1 MNHRATAQVVLT
13 IANDTD
19 HLFAQYFTLPPAGWR
34 RRIFKW
40 RRAALNK
47 LPQRWMYGC
56 RNEDFKFLFAGVLY
70 RLWKQISPWDD
81 KSTPPQYLH
90 QLACKQCVHN
100 FSEKHWQA
108 TDASSGDLI
117 VFNSVG
123 TGAVRHSDGN
133 LNGNPLSFSGKCG
146 RNNVEQLVDSNQEVS
161 GIKAERKKA
170 WHATVGRW
178 Q

>member
-1 MNHRATAQVVLT
+1 M
-13 IANDTD
+13 
-19 HLFAQYFTLPPAGWR
+19 TLITCSLNTSHYLQLVGDRGSLNGEEQLWTNCLRGGCMAVEMKILSFSLLACCTGCENKSPPGM
-34 RRIFKW
+34 IN
-40 RRAALNK
+40 L
-47 LPQRWMYGC
+47 
-56 RNEDFKFLFAGVLY
+56 
-70 RLWKQISPWDD
+70 
-81 KSTPPQYLH
+81 TPPQYLH
-90 QLACKQCVHN
+90 QLACKQCDHN

-123 TGAVRHSDGN
+123 TGAVRHSDAN

-161 GIKAERKKA
+161 GIKAEREKA